1 MAEKNKLE
9 QLTQKNENTF
19 PLITKIEVQKK
30 AKERYNIYLNG
41 EYAFPVDEAI
51 LVKYILHKGME
62 ISPEFRAELE
72 EQDGFHKA
80 YNRAL
85 NYLNYGLRS
94 EKEVRDDLIKHEIT
108 FATAQAVVDKLKMQN
123 YINDSTYAESYTR
136 TGANLGGKGPRVI
149 TQELKK
155 RGIGDETIN
164 QALEQYPF
172 EQMLENGL
180 ALAEKIVKRTAR
192 SSSRET
198 KNKIQQNLMQK
209 GFSSDI
215 IQEVLQNIDTQK
227 DDEDE
232 YAALKDQGD
241 KLWRKHSRLDLSKK
255 KQKVKTSL
263 FQKGFP
269 GDLISQFVTEK
280 EMEEEDE

>member
-1 MAEKNKLE
+1 MPKEIKLE
-9 QLTQKNENTF
+9 QLKPKSENSF

-51 LVKYILHKGME
+51 LVKYVLHKGME

-94 EKEVRDDLIKHEIT
+94 EKEVCDDLIKHEIT
-108 FATAQAVVDKLKMQN
+108 FATAQAVVDKLKTQN
-123 YINDSTYAESYTR
+123 YINDTTYAESYTR

-155 RGIGDETIN
+155 RGISDETISHS
-164 QALEQYPF
+164 LEEYSF
-172 EQMLENGL
+172 DQMLENGL
-180 ALAEKIVKRTAR
+180 ALAEKVLKRTTR

-198 KNKIQQNLMQK
+198 KNKIKQNLMQK
-209 GFSSDI
+209 GFSSDV
-215 IQEVLQNIDTQK
+215 IQEVLQNLDTQK

-241 KLWRKHSRLDLSKK
+241 KLWRKHSRLEPNKQR
-255 KQKVKTSL
+255 QKVKTSL

-269 GDLISQFVTEK
+269 GDLINQFITEK

>member
-1 MAEKNKLE
+1 MPKEIKLE
-9 QLTQKNENTF
+9 QFISKEDTTF
-19 PLITKIEVQKK
+19 PVITKIEVQKK

-51 LVKYILHKGME
+51 LVHYVLHKGME
-62 ISPEFRAELE
+62 ISPEFRKELE
-72 EQDGFHKA
+72 EQDGFRKA

-94 EKEVRDDLIKHEIT
+94 EKEVRDDLVKHEISLT
-108 FATAQAVVDKLKMQN
+108 TAQTVIDKLKEQN
-123 YINDSTYAESYTR
+123 YINDLTYAESYTR

-149 TQELKK
+149 TQELKR
-155 RGIGDETIN
+155 RGLTDEVIAN
-164 QALEQYPF
+164 GLEQYPCD
-172 EQMLENGL
+172 QMLENGIE
-180 ALAEKIVKRTAR
+180 LAEKVLKRTAR

-209 GFSSDI
+209 GFSSDL
-215 IQEVLQNIDTQK
+215 IQEVLQSIDTEK
-227 DDEDE
+227 DEEDE
-232 YAALKDQGD
+232 YNALQDQGE
-241 KLWRKHSRLDLSKK
+241 KLWRKNSRLEPFKQI
-255 KQKVKTSL
+255 QKVKTSL

-269 GDLISQFVTEK
+269 SDLISQFITEK